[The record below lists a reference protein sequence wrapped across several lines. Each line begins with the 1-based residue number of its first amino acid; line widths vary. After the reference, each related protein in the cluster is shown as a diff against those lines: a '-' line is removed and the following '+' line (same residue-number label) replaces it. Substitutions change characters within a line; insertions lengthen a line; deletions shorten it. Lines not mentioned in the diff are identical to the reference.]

1 MTDHRFVF
9 AYDWVDHKVMRST
22 VIARHIPPVTCT
34 KSVFASVLRL
44 AVTRNDTLSLSSP
57 QAQWKLSAT
66 TIVFVHVEQ
75 SFIENYPLLNMWS
88 VKKRTVKSGT
98 NKSVLNGHCF
108 GRIHAHHWNC
118 FHIWTVERHSSKLQ
132 RCNKLLQSPTIELAL
147 VIGLLKSLNE
157 SREKLVIMS
166 GVQLIAFAIAQTNAK
181 LAECPTR
188 SPLAI

>member
-1 MTDHRFVF
+1 
-9 AYDWVDHKVMRST
+9 
-22 VIARHIPPVTCT
+22 
-34 KSVFASVLRL
+34 
-44 AVTRNDTLSLSSP
+44 
-57 QAQWKLSAT
+57 
-66 TIVFVHVEQ
+66 
-75 SFIENYPLLNMWS
+75 
-88 VKKRTVKSGT
+88 
-98 NKSVLNGHCF
+98 
-108 GRIHAHHWNC
+108 
-118 FHIWTVERHSSKLQ
+118 VERHSSKLQ